1 MRTRINESQYKDQN
15 AVSLNAGELSA
26 QFLPSVG
33 AKLCSLVYLPC
44 DLELLVQRPG
54 TEYLLQPYDGDY
66 VAGECSGFDDMFP
79 SIDACHYEDYPWK
92 GTRIPDH
99 GEVWSIPWTWS
110 VERERLHFATHGI
123 RFPYRIEKWVS
134 ASGPSTLRLDY
145 RLTNLSGF
153 DFYFIWAAHIML
165 DLEEGA
171 RLELPS
177 GVERVVNALNL
188 GKADGR
194 YGDELPWPT
203 YRQRDGSARDLR
215 QIRPKDTREATKYWI
230 KGPMPEGWCAL
241 AYPASKISLTISFST
256 ATVPYLG
263 ILINEGGWRDMHAA
277 FVEPATGS
285 FDRIDLARLRGELS
299 AVGPRGS
306 YEWHLEIAIRDLP

>member
-1 MRTRINESQYKDQN
+1 MESSITKPTYKDQQ
-15 AVSLNAGELSA
+15 AISLNAGKLRA
-26 QFLPSVG
+26 QFLPSLG
-33 AKLCSLVYLPC
+33 AKLCSLVYLPR

-54 TEYLLQPYDGDY
+54 TEYLLQPYDGNY

-99 GEVWSIPWTWS
+99 GEVWSLPWDCS
-110 VERERLHFATHGI
+110 VEGDRLHFATHGI

-134 ASGPSTLRLDY
+134 ASGPSALRLDY
-145 RLTNLSGF
+145 RLTNLTGF
-153 DFYFIWAAHIML
+153 DFSFIWAAHIML
-165 DLEEGA
+165 NLEEGA

-177 GVERVVNALNL
+177 CVERVVNALNL

-203 YRQRDGSARDLR
+203 HRQRDGSARDLR

>member
-1 MRTRINESQYKDQN
+1 MESSITKPTYKDQQ
-15 AVSLNAGELSA
+15 AISLNAGKLRA
-26 QFLPSVG
+26 QFLPSLG
-33 AKLCSLVYLPC
+33 AKLCSLVYLPR

-54 TEYLLQPYDGDY
+54 TEYLLQPYDGNY

-99 GEVWSIPWTWS
+99 GEVWSLPWDCS
-110 VERERLHFATHGI
+110 VEGDRLHFATHGI
-123 RFPYRIEKWVS
+123 RFPYRLEKWVS
-134 ASGPSTLRLDY
+134 ASGPSALRLDY
-145 RLTNLSGF
+145 RLTNLTGF
-153 DFYFIWAAHIML
+153 DFSFIWAAHIML
-165 DLEEGA
+165 NLEEGA

-177 GVERVVNALNL
+177 CVERVVNALNL

-203 YRQRDGSARDLR
+203 HRQRDGSARDLR